1 MHFIQV
7 LCYTTKKKDKGQ
19 REKRFFPPFF
29 FCVSV
34 KVSVKHGHLFK
45 SMSVTF
51 NFQLSINNC
60 VITLLDHT
68 HTQYLLLITMVTYE

>member
-7 LCYTTKKKDKGQ
+7 LCYTKKKQGKQ
-19 REKRFFPPFF
+19 KKVFFSPFI
-29 FCVSV
+29 FCLSV
-34 KVSVKHGHLFK
+34 KVSVKHGHLFN

-60 VITLLDHT
+60 VIPLLDHT
-68 HTQYLLLITMVTYE
+68 HGICY

>member
-7 LCYTTKKKDKGQ
+7 LCYTKKDTGQ
-19 REKRFFPPFF
+19 REKIPPPPPPPFI

-34 KVSVKHGHLFK
+34 KVSVKHGPLFK
-45 SMSVTF
+45 SMTVTF

-60 VITLLDHT
+60 VIRLLDHT
-68 HTQYLLLITMVTYE
+68 HTICY